1 MNLILSK
8 NAKYVLE
15 QRYLMKDENRRIIE
29 TPEELFRR
37 VAHHMAV
44 VEKNY
49 GKTTEEIEELEESFY
64 NLMISFKF
72 LPNSPTLM
80 NAGTDIGNLSAC
92 FVLPIKDDLESIMD
106 GVKNSSMIH
115 RTGGG
120 TGFDFSELRP
130 KGDVVRKSGG
140 VASGPVSFMKIY
152 NAVTDV
158 IKQGGR
164 RRGANMGV
172 LHYWHPDIMG
182 FITCKETEGNFS
194 NFNISV
200 GVDDEFMDAVMN
212 DKEINLI
219 NPRTKQIHTEIRART
234 IWNLILIM
242 SWRNGEPGVLFFD
255 RINEKNPL
263 PELGELK
270 AVNPCISGDS
280 LIETPYGQTRIK
292 DMANK
297 FPNKNTFLVY
307 GFDGSKI
314 VLTEAMYVRKT
325 KSFVPTIKLHTT
337 RGTLICTPNHMVLTP
352 LGYVSAKDLKP
363 RERILGFC
371 KRQKGEKWLG
381 IGCNGKYKPEH
392 RVVAEYFGD
401 IEDKDV
407 HHINGNTFDNR
418 PENLEIIN
426 HGKHS
431 KLSNLGHI
439 DWSIR
444 NEKGQFIKKE
454 IKKSKKYISNKQGNK
469 GLNWYVIRVEK
480 SSSTDVY
487 DMSTGIGNYFANGI
501 LIHNCGEQP
510 LLPYESCNLG
520 SINLSK
526 FIKDSRIQWKELEDS
541 VRLAIKFLDNVIDAS
556 IFPLKKIGNMVRNNR
571 KVGLGVMGWHDF
583 LILKGVRY
591 DSEEALQLA
600 RNIMKFITDTAR
612 DESRKLGK
620 EKGSFPNKDKSI
632 YKNEDFMRNATLTT
646 IAPTGTI
653 SIIANTSQGIEPL
666 FALKYTRK
674 VKNSLGR
681 DLVEIDSIV
690 KRILKVKGL
699 ENIADLSE
707 EDKRLLVTANEI
719 SPEMHIRMQ
728 GAFQKYSDNA
738 ISKTINLPKSAT
750 IYDIENIFLTAY
762 RLGCKG
768 ITVYRNGSRS
778 EQLLNKCP
786 ECVSNVCEIK

>member
-1 MNLILSK
+1 MDLVLSK

-37 VAHHMAV
+37 VAHHMAI
-44 VEKNY
+44 VEKDY
-49 GKTTEEIEELEESFY
+49 GKTKEEIKDLEDKFF
-64 NLMISFKF
+64 NLMVSFRF

-200 GVDDEFMDAVMN
+200 GVDDEFMDAVIN
-212 DKEINLI
+212 DKEVNLI

-270 AVNPCISGDS
+270 AVNPC
-280 LIETPYGQTRIK
+280 
-292 DMANK
+292 
-297 FPNKNTFLVY
+297 
-307 GFDGSKI
+307 
-314 VLTEAMYVRKT
+314 
-325 KSFVPTIKLHTT
+325 
-337 RGTLICTPNHMVLTP
+337 
-352 LGYVSAKDLKP
+352 
-363 RERILGFC
+363 
-371 KRQKGEKWLG
+371 
-381 IGCNGKYKPEH
+381 
-392 RVVAEYFGD
+392 
-401 IEDKDV
+401 
-407 HHINGNTFDNR
+407 
-418 PENLEIIN
+418 
-426 HGKHS
+426 
-431 KLSNLGHI
+431 
-439 DWSIR
+439 
-444 NEKGQFIKKE
+444 
-454 IKKSKKYISNKQGNK
+454 
-469 GLNWYVIRVEK
+469 
-480 SSSTDVY
+480 
-487 DMSTGIGNYFANGI
+487 
-501 LIHNCGEQP
+501 GEQP

-526 FIKDSRIQWKELEDS
+526 FIKDKRIQWKELEDS
-541 VRLAIKFLDNVIDAS
+541 VRLAIIFLDNVIDAS
-556 IFPLKKIGNMVRNNR
+556 KFPLKKIGNVVRNNR
-571 KVGLGVMGWHDF
+571 KIGLGVMGWHDF

-600 RNIMKFITDTAR
+600 RNIMKFITETAR

-632 YKNEDFMRNATLTT
+632 YKKEEFMRNATLTT

-653 SIIANTSQGIEPL
+653 SIIASTSQGIEPL

-681 DLVEIDSIV
+681 DLIEIDSIV
-690 KRILKVKGL
+690 KRILKEKDL
-699 ENIADLSE
+699 ENIGDLSE
-707 EDKRLLVTANEI
+707 EDRRLLVTANEI

-768 ITVYRNGSRS
+768 ITVYRDGSRS

-786 ECVSNVCEIK
+786 ECVNNVCEIK